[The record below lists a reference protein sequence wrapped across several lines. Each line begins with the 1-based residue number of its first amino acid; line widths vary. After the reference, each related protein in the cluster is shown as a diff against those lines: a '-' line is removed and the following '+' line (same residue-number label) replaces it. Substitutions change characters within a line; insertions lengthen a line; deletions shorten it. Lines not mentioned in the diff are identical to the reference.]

1 MLSYGSVPLHLIA
14 FGCVLEPAHVTSM
27 TFTVLTATFNRAH
40 LLAGLYQSLCAQTL
54 HDFEWVIVDDGG
66 TDGTKELVASW
77 RPFFPIRYTWKPN
90 GGKHTAINAGVQQA
104 AGDFIAIVDSDD
116 RIVPRALERLHH
128 HWRQIQD
135 PTLFATLVGLCCAE
149 DGSVLGDALPQDSV
163 DVFNLRDAQKLEG
176 ADRWGMIRTDILKKF
191 RYPEFKNERFMLEGV
206 VWNRIL
212 KKYAIRYVNEPLLI
226 ACYAPGG
233 LGRQGD
239 LRFSSPKGAV
249 VYHTELA
256 FSDAPVKVRVK
267 SAINAM
273 RFSLVA
279 ILRELRFIL

>member
-1 MLSYGSVPLHLIA
+1 
-14 FGCVLEPAHVTSM
+14 M

-40 LLAGLYQSLCAQTL
+40 LLEGLYQSLCAQTL
-54 HDFEWVIVDDGG
+54 HDFEWVIVDDGS
-66 TDGTKELVASW
+66 TDGTKELVAAW
-77 RPFFPIRYTWKPN
+77 KPFFPIRYTWKPN
-90 GGKHTAINAGVQQA
+90 GGKHTAINEGVQQA
-104 AGDFIAIVDSDD
+104 GGNFIAIVDSDD
-116 RIVPRALERLHH
+116 RLVPRALERLEH
-128 HWRQIQD
+128 HWSQIGN
-135 PTLFATLVGLCCAE
+135 PTLFSTLVGLCCAE
-149 DGSVLGDALPQDSV
+149 DGSVFGNTLSQDCV
-163 DVFNLRDAQKLEG
+163 DVFNLREAQKLEG

-226 ACYAPGG
+226 ACYARGG

-256 FSDAPVKVRVK
+256 FSNASVEVRVK

-279 ILRELRFIL
+279 ILRELRFIQ